1 MKNAKVAQIV
11 PLKFLHMT
19 SDNMYHMCLAHLA
32 LKSEEYALFYRR
44 MSEEGKY
51 VLMDNGAA
59 EKEKLSYE
67 DLLKAYSLV
76 KPTEIILPDVLL
88 DKDQTLSMTSGFLR
102 KNYEEL
108 KSYKKMIVPQGKDES
123 EWLDC
128 LLSMI
133 YESFYY
139 DDIDSIGIPKWL
151 GSKDKVARISICSR
165 LSNISKEIHLL
176 GCNEGPA
183 VLNFCKTANP
193 KVRGCDSAFAYLCAK
208 YGNSVITEKT
218 TRPPVEIDFLKDTKG
233 ESRLQS
239 LMDDFEIA
247 AGVYNNKEDE
257 TWLLKKH

>member
-1 MKNAKVAQIV
+1 MKNTKVAQIV
-11 PLKFLHMT
+11 PLKFLTMT
-19 SDNMYHMCLAHLA
+19 SDNMYHMCLAHLV

-59 EKEKLSYE
+59 EKEKLSQE
-67 DLLKAYSLV
+67 DLLRAYSLV
-76 KPTEIILPDVLL
+76 KPTEIILPDVLF
-88 DKDQTLSMTSGFLR
+88 DKDQTLTRTSDFIR
-102 KNYEEL
+102 SNYKRLEP
-108 KSYKKMIVPQGKDES
+108 YKKMIVPQGKDEM
-123 EWLDC
+123 EWQDC
-128 LLSMI
+128 LWSMI

-151 GSKDKVARISICSR
+151 GVKDKVARISICNR
-165 LSNISKEIHLL
+165 LLDIDKEIHLL

-183 VLNFCKTANP
+183 VLGFCRAANP
-193 KVRGCDSAFAYLCAK
+193 NVRGCDSAFAYLCAK

-218 TRPPVEIDFLKDTKG
+218 TRPPVEIDFLKDTEG
-233 ESRLQS
+233 EGRLQS

-257 TWLLKKH
+257 TW